1 MATRQVLAGT
11 GRGTV
16 RRTVEGGVGV
26 HPAWWMGKASSTM
39 FRMVPFPLLEGI

>member
-1 MATRQVLAGT
+1 MATRQVLPGT

-26 HPAWWMGKASSTM
+26 HSAWWMGKAPMLS
-39 FRMVPFPLLEGI
+39 MVLLPVPRRT